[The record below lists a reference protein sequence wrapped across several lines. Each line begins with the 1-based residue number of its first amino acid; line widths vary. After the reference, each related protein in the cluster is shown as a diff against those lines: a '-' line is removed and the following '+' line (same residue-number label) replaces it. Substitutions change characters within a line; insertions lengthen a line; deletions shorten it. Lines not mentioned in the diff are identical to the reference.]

1 MTARREQARAR
12 GPAAEWFAAFWLR
25 LKGYRILAR
34 QFRANG
40 GELDVVALTPRWKSP
55 CTIVFVE
62 VRTRGT
68 LAQAVASVGATKRG
82 RVERAARQFCA
93 RSPALGRLPRRFDL
107 VVLAQTGWPRHI
119 PDAWRS

>member
-1 MTARREQARAR
+1 MKARREQARAR
-12 GPAAEWFAAFWLR
+12 GTAAEWFAAIWLQ

-68 LAQAVASVGATKRG
+68 LEEAIASVGSIKRG
-82 RVERAARQFCA
+82 RVERAASQFCA
-93 RSPALGRLPRRFDL
+93 RSPSLRRLPRRFDL

-119 PDAWRS
+119 TDAWRA